1 MLVWLKF
8 DEFIYRRETIHMP
21 NDIKKKKNAPNFY
34 IN

>member
-21 NDIKKKKNAPNFY
+21 NDIKKNAPNFY